1 MKFFIFLLLS
11 SIISQAQQ
19 LPTGFSITPFVVPG
33 SSFQRLNPGIKNMP
47 NYEAGQA
54 VAIKASYNHKEMLV
68 LTSGFNRMY
77 HSDGLFDLNSS
88 NEYVFIYQIKNQ
100 NF

>member
-19 LPTGFSITPFVVPG
+19 LPTGFSITPTAAPG
-33 SSFQRLNPGIKNMP
+33 SNFQRLNPNITNMP

-54 VAIKASYNHKEMLV
+54 VTIKDSV
-68 LTSGFNRMY
+68 
-77 HSDGLFDLNSS
+77 
-88 NEYVFIYQIKNQ
+88 KN
-100 NF
+100 FL